1 MLSDLGDSFLILN
14 RPLPEAQ
21 VPPQLGGAC
30 ANTWQLLEQAP
41 GRAAHCALVG
51 LALPGL
57 LPRAVH
63 LFVCPA
69 GEEDM
74 AMSPDA
80 GSFAFTI
87 LYAFISAPGRAPCQT
102 PHVSCSFDSRT

>member
-1 MLSDLGDSFLILN
+1 MLSDLGDSCLILN

-30 ANTWQLLEQAP
+30 ADTWQLLEQAP

-51 LALPGL
+51 LALPRL

-69 GEEDM
+69 GKE

-102 PHVSCSFDSRT
+102 PHISCSFDSRT